1 MSNQI
6 YWNAKY
12 LLIDQAKEAKRTS
25 GKDKPY
31 VRQVI
36 NDSLNSINQ
45 QIDWHEMKEDISLAK
60 SEQYKK
66 WLESLACNL
75 HPKY

>member
-1 MSNQI
+1 M
-6 YWNAKY
+6 
-12 LLIDQAKEAKRTS
+12 
-25 GKDKPY
+25 
-31 VRQVI
+31 
-36 NDSLNSINQ
+36 NQ